1 MVMIWTM
8 RINLWM
14 KRHAEQAIRIRNR
27 RPLPETTKTVAA
39 ELQDKFNVEAEVV
52 ESLDDVQDAEAR
64 KRIAAGDVVKGWYD
78 PKTGKV
84 CLYAPNIESKQDAM
98 ATYAHEVI
106 AHKGMA
112 WKDHNTKEIAGSLWG
127 GCRRFS
133 LYSKRDLNPHSRY
146 GQRILSPSCLPFHH
160 SSMGGRR
167 VERRFSMG
175 QR

>member
-1 MVMIWTM
+1 
-8 RINLWM
+8 M

-84 CLYAPNIESKQDAM
+84 YLYAPNIESKQDTM
-98 ATYAHEVI
+98 ATCAHEVI
-106 AHKGMA
+106 AHKGVA
-112 WKDHNTKEIAGSLWG
+112 GPQKQKKIAGSLWG
-127 GCRRFS
+127 GCRRFCG
-133 LYSKRDLNPHSRY
+133 YSKRVLYPKN
-146 GQRILSPSCLPFHH
+146 QRKPMDFKTNVNQVVTPIISFHCFLKIT
-160 SSMGGRR
+160 
-167 VERRFSMG
+167 FSLKNSTPLVHPD
-175 QR
+175 